1 MPVIHVTS
9 LLPSLTA
16 SECKQVTSTTVP
28 GFTGNC
34 VVVFIVLVHAFFS
47 PVQSGAAVI

>member
-1 MPVIHVTS
+1 MHVTS

-16 SECKQVTSTTVP
+16 SECKQVTSTAFP

-34 VVVFIVLVHAFFS
+34 VVAFIVLVHSFFS
-47 PVQSGAAVI
+47 PVQSGAVNGL